1 MLPTPGLLG
10 QVGPQELDHFDYFRI
25 ECTEEF
31 SGFFDQNLWKQL
43 ILQAAHTELFILQA
57 VLSIGAL
64 RRSQLAPHPPRAI
77 NPVVLEYSLR
87 KYSIASKIL
96 GLRIKAGT
104 VDWKIVVLG
113 SLVLLAIE
121 VLEGHESGAL
131 MHLKNGA
138 AILKGI
144 LLTTADASST
154 MGVGGTTF
162 PYIQHGIETEYLVA
176 AFTRLSVQE
185 LPFFGVPSSGVPPA
199 PTMASQKFHFTNVRE
214 ARQSLNS
221 IIAAVHAFVRR
232 YGQPDVR
239 ISPLRALSGVIS
251 TEISY
256 LQTILRSW
264 IQTFNSFYSLLEKV
278 DAETSLAAN
287 VLIVQYYVSWVK
299 TSCFLDE
306 MIYDQYLPWFEEIL
320 EQSKAI
326 ILAEGDPWSK
336 SRGPCFTLDIA
347 TAQPLYLV
355 ARKCRDPQLRRR
367 AVELMKK
374 VGTGICTGRTIAKV
388 AEWITRTE
396 EDSTGMFV
404 VAGHRLHDVYFDFHQ
419 ETRIA
424 TVLATRRDIDGTL
437 QHITETLNL
446 PF

>member
-1 MLPTPGLLG
+1 MLG
-10 QVGPQELDHFDYFRI
+10 QVGSQELDHFDYFRT

-31 SGFFDQNLWKQL
+31 SGFFDQNLWKRL

-64 RRSQLAPHPPRAI
+64 RRSQLAPHSPRAI

-131 MHLKNGA
+131 MHLNNGA

-185 LPFFGVPSSGVPPA
+185 LPFFGVPISVVPPA
-199 PTMASQKFHFTNVRE
+199 PATTSQKSYFTNVRD
-214 ARQSLNS
+214 ARNSLNS
-221 IIAAVHAFVRR
+221 IIAAVYAFVRR
-232 YGQPDVR
+232 YEQPDLR
-239 ISPLRALSGVIS
+239 ISPIQPLSGVTS

-256 LQTILRSW
+256 LQITLRSW
-264 IQTFNSFYSLLEKV
+264 IQTFDSFYSLLEHV
-278 DAETSLAAN
+278 DTETSLAAN
-287 VLIVQYYVSWVK
+287 VLIVQYHVSWVK
-299 TSCFLDE
+299 ISCFLDE
-306 MIYDQYLPWFEEIL
+306 MSYDQYLPRFEEIL
-320 EQSKAI
+320 ERSKAI
-326 ILAEGDPWSK
+326 ILADEGDPWSK

-347 TAQPLYLV
+347 TAQPLYFV
-355 ARKCRDPQLRRR
+355 ARKCRDPQLRRS

-374 VGTGICTGRTIAKV
+374 VGTGIYTGRTIAKV
-388 AEWITRTE
+388 AEWIIRTE

-404 VAGHRLHDVYFDFHQ
+404 VAGHRLHEVSFDFHQ
-419 ETRIA
+419 ETRTG
-424 TVLATRRDIDGTL
+424 TVLATRSDIDGTL

-446 PF
+446 AF